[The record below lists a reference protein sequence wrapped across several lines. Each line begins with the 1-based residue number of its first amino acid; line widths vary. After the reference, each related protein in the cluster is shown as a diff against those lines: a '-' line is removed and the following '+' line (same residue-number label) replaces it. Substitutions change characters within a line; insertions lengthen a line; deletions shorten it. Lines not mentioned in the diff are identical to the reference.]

1 MIFYNTTKLVQ
12 ISIFYYIDF
21 FSFREQES
29 PAEQS
34 ICQRIGFLI
43 AKGNK
48 TIVDS
53 YRYFE
58 YELMFIN
65 QYKDCTSHCIWLIY
79 INMIIIDA
87 LWKNGQ
93 MEKENIFTVY
103 WLSLCL
109 RVWQQVGTLK
119 TMDCFSLRECLV
131 GNWFNLLISPAL
143 RWLFML

>member
-1 MIFYNTTKLVQ
+1 MGDGLHYEYKLAMIFYNTTKLVQ

-58 YELMFIN
+58 YELIFIN
-65 QYKDCTSHCIWLIY
+65 QYLKIVHLIVF
-79 INMIIIDA
+79 D
-87 LWKNGQ
+87 
-93 MEKENIFTVY
+93 
-103 WLSLCL
+103 
-109 RVWQQVGTLK
+109 
-119 TMDCFSLRECLV
+119 
-131 GNWFNLLISPAL
+131 
-143 RWLFML
+143 